1 MIIEGLLSFFQQVY
15 QVMFGWINL
24 PDMPAVVTET
34 VDWFLDMVFDN
45 IGILGFFVRWSTVV
59 VLVPIALI
67 VFNIDKI
74 YDLIMWVLKKLP
86 FLSIE

>member
-24 PDMPAVVTET
+24 PDMPAVVTDT

-86 FLSIE
+86 FMSIE